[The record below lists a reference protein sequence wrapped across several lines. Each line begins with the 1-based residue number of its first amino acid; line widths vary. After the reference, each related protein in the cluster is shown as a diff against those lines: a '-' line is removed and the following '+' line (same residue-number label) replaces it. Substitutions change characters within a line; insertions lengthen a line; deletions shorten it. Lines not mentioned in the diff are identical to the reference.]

1 MKLFLNKILVAIIG
15 VCFLSAYFELNDVEK
30 KQNYE
35 KESHIYIS
43 AEKQT
48 SNFSLKKLEKPPI
61 VFLPFETITSRYF
74 SERQTAKVYPPPP
87 IITQQLFLRY
97 SVFLI

>member
-1 MKLFLNKILVAIIG
+1 MKLFLNKILVVIIG
-15 VCFLSAYFELNDVEK
+15 VCFLSAYFEFNDVEK

-35 KESHIYIS
+35 KETHTYIS

-48 SNFSLKKLEKPPI
+48 SNFSIKKLEKDPI
-61 VFLPFETITSRYF
+61 VFLKFETVISKRF
-74 SERQTAKVYPPPP
+74 SEKQTVKVYLPPP
-87 IITQQLFLRY
+87 IITQQLFLRH